1 MDLSVYI
8 ENFHFSGCFFSLVVR
23 IFTSTLVYVV
33 DLMVRYIIYY
43 TVSLEGGSGSS
54 QKWTKIK
61 VATNTKSLKNA
72 CDKRFI
78 TTKVQILSS

>member
-8 ENFHFSGCFFSLVVR
+8 ENFHFSDCYFSLVVR
-23 IFTSTLVYVV
+23 IFTSILVYVV
-33 DLMVRYIIYY
+33 DLMVRYIYGKPGWWEW
-43 TVSLEGGSGSS
+43 LFP
-54 QKWTKIK
+54 KMDKIK

>member
-33 DLMVRYIIYY
+33 DLMVRYIYGKPGRWEGMGLNY
-43 TVSLEGGSGSS
+43 T
-54 QKWTKIK
+54 
-61 VATNTKSLKNA
+61 
-72 CDKRFI
+72 
-78 TTKVQILSS
+78 ILLVHPLYTGKK